1 MPSLPNSPAAAR
13 VSRPLALL
21 ALASL
26 MGLAACAQIPQ
37 TDPFSALKPSSDWS
51 AEQSL
56 NGPSQAWPQ
65 ERWWN
70 GYADAQLDRL
80 IGDALAGA
88 PSLRVAAARLQRAD
102 AGVQTRQATNGPQ
115 LTANASAS
123 EAKQSYN
130 YLTPKSMSPQGWN
143 DYGRISLDFSWEL
156 DFWGKNRSALA
167 AATSEREAAAADAA
181 QAALLLSSS
190 IASGYA
196 ELARLHAARDTA
208 AAALEVRSKT
218 AQLFQERHTN
228 GLETLGSVRGAEA
241 RQAAAEGDL
250 LAADESIALQRNY
263 LAALLGAG
271 PDRGLAIVR
280 PTIRLDNAPGLPDQL
295 ALELLGRRPDV
306 IAARLRAEAA
316 AKRID
321 SAKAEFYPNVN
332 LSAFIGVQS
341 LGLDKLFK
349 SGSDIGSVGPAIS
362 LPIFDSGR
370 LQAQYRSRRADY
382 EEAVANYDSTVTQ
395 ALREVADAAVSQRA
409 LAPRLERGEAAFG
422 AAKQAWQI
430 ARNRYDGGLSN
441 YLDVLTA
448 EDAMLTNLRGLTD
461 LQSRAFS
468 LDVALVR
475 ALGGGYQHN

>member
-1 MPSLPNSPAAAR
+1 MPSLPNTPAAAR
-13 VSRPLALL
+13 VSPSLTVLALTSLL
-21 ALASL
+21 A
-26 MGLAACAQIPQ
+26 LAACAQIPQ
-37 TDPFSALKPSSDWS
+37 TGPLSALKPAADWS

-56 NGPSQAWPQ
+56 AAPAQRWPQ
-65 ERWWN
+65 DRWWN
-70 GYADAQLDRL
+70 DYADAQLDRL
-80 IGDALAGA
+80 IEEALAGA
-88 PSLRVAAARLQRAD
+88 PSLRAAAARLQRAE
-102 AGVQTRQATNGPQ
+102 AGVQTRQASGGPQ

-156 DFWGKNRSALA
+156 DFWGKNRSAVA

-218 AQLFQERHTN
+218 AQLFQERYTN

-241 RQAAAEGDL
+241 RQASAEGDL

-263 LAALLGAG
+263 LAELLGAG
-271 PDRGLAIVR
+271 PDRGLAIAR
-280 PTIRLDNAPGLPDQL
+280 PTIRLDHAPGLPGQL

-341 LGLDKLFK
+341 LGLDQLFK

-370 LQAQYRSRRADY
+370 LQAQYKSRRADY
-382 EEAVANYDSTVTQ
+382 EESVANYDSTVTQ

-441 YLDVLTA
+441 YLDVLSA
-448 EDAMLTNLRGLTD
+448 EDAMLSSLRGLTD